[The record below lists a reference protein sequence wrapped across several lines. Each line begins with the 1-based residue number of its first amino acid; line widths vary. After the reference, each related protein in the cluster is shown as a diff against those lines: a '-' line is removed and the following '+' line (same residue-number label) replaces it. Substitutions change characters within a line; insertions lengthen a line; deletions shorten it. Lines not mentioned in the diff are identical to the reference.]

1 MDTDNHVLDQGSQG
15 SHGTSGLLRAE
26 PHAETNPCSLSLFA
40 FLFHK
45 LNLARNVTE
54 VLSNLTSSALA
65 GNFSC

>member
-15 SHGTSGLLRAE
+15 SHGTSGLLSAE
-26 PHAETNPCSLSLFA
+26 PHAETNPCSLSLFVY
-40 FLFHK
+40 LFRK

-54 VLSNLTSSALA
+54 VLSNLASSALA